1 MDTEFAY
8 WVPNV
13 SGGLVVSDWD
23 TETDWTYDYNLDL
36 ARTAESVGFDYAL
49 AQARFFG
56 SYGADK
62 QLEALSI
69 ANALAAQTDELHVI
83 GAVHPGLWEPG
94 PLANFIATS
103 DRISNGRFSI
113 NVVSGWF
120 KGEFTGFGQPWLEHD
135 ERYARSSE
143 FIEVLKAL
151 WTEERATYDGRFYTI
166 GKDIEGFEG
175 APLEPK
181 PVQDPYPQVF
191 QGGNSQAAREMAAKH
206 ADVLFINGGSLQR
219 DPRRHRRRRGV
230 RRGVRHGAA
239 AVRRERVRHPAR
251 HRVGGQVGLG
261 GIIENATDEGGRR
274 VQRPGEGGRPVVG
287 RRARM
292 WADSDFEDLV
302 QYNDG
307 FKTGLIGTDDQIVE
321 RIRKLDAIGVD
332 IVLAGF
338 LDFEAELERFGETI
352 IPAIDE
358 ADPSTPT
365 RSTQSTDRDDRRRE
379 GGPVDDGPDAPRDRR
394 QRLRRLPDADRG
406 RGRAGRGGRPARHR
420 DRRAPSRRLRPRDR

>member
-13 SGGLVVSDWD
+13 SGGLVVSDWE

-94 PLANFIATS
+94 PLANFISTA
-103 DRISNGRFSI
+103 DRISDGRFSI

-166 GKDIEGFEG
+166 GKGIDGFEG

-181 PVQDPYPQVF
+181 PIQDPYPQVF

-206 ADVLFINGGSLQR
+206 ADVLFINGGSLQEIRAVIDDVEEYAEEFGTEPPRFAANAFVIQR
-219 DPRRHRRRRGV
+219 DTEEEAKEV
-230 RRGVRHGAA
+230 L
-239 AVRRERVRHPAR
+239 E
-251 HRVGGQVGLG
+251 
-261 GIIENATDEGGRR
+261 GIIENATDEAVDAFKDQVKEAG
-274 VQRPGEGGRPVVG
+274 QSSDEGEG
-287 RRARM
+287 M

-307 FKTGLIGTDDQIVE
+307 FKTGLIGTDDQIVD
-321 RIRKLDAIGVD
+321 RVRKLDAIGID

-338 LDFEAELERFGETI
+338 LDFEKELERFGETI

-358 ADPSTPT
+358 ADPLDP
-365 RSTQSTDRDDRRRE
+365 DEVDAVDE
-379 GGPVDDGPDAPRDRR
+379 IEEVGGAKV
-394 QRLRRLPDADRG
+394 
-406 RGRAGRGGRPARHR
+406 AR
-420 DRRAPSRRLRPRDR
+420 

>member
-36 ARTAESVGFDYAL
+36 ARLAESVGFDYAL

-94 PLANFIATS
+94 PLANFISTA

-151 WTEERATYDGRFYTI
+151 WTEDRATYDGRFYTI
-166 GKDIEGFEG
+166 GKDIDGFEG

-181 PVQDPYPQVF
+181 PIQNPYPQVF

-206 ADVLFINGGSLQR
+206 ADVLFINGGSLQEIRAVIDDVEAYAEEFGTEPPRFAANAFVIQR
-219 DPRRHRRRRGV
+219 DTEEESKEV
-230 RRGVRHGAA
+230 L
-239 AVRRERVRHPAR
+239 E
-251 HRVGGQVGLG
+251 
-261 GIIENATDEGGRR
+261 GIIENATDEAVDAFKEEVKQAG
-274 VQRPGEGGRPVVG
+274 QSSDEGEG
-287 RRARM
+287 M

-321 RIRKLDAIGVD
+321 RIRKLDAIGID

-338 LDFEAELERFGETI
+338 LDFEKELERFGETI

-358 ADPSTPT
+358 ADPLDP
-365 RSTQSTDRDDRRRE
+365 DEVDGVDE
-379 GGPVDDGPDAPRDRR
+379 IEEVGGAKV
-394 QRLRRLPDADRG
+394 
-406 RGRAGRGGRPARHR
+406 AR
-420 DRRAPSRRLRPRDR
+420 

>member
-13 SGGLVVSDWD
+13 SGGLVVSDWE

-113 NVVSGWF
+113 NIVSGWF

-206 ADVLFINGGSLQR
+206 SDVLFINGGSLQEIRAVIDDVEEYAEEFGTEPPRFAANAFVIQR
-219 DPRRHRRRRGV
+219 DTESEAKEV
-230 RRGVRHGAA
+230 L
-239 AVRRERVRHPAR
+239 E
-251 HRVGGQVGLG
+251 
-261 GIIENATDEGGRR
+261 GIIENATDEAVDAFKDQVKEAG
-274 VQRPGEGGRPVVG
+274 QSSGEGEG
-287 RRARM
+287 M

-358 ADPSTPT
+358 ADSLDP
-365 RSTQSTDRDDRRRE
+365 DEVDAVDE
-379 GGPVDDGPDAPRDRR
+379 IEEVGGAKV
-394 QRLRRLPDADRG
+394 
-406 RGRAGRGGRPARHR
+406 AR
-420 DRRAPSRRLRPRDR
+420 

>member
-13 SGGLVVSDWD
+13 SGGLVVSDWE

-94 PLANFIATS
+94 PLANFISTA
-103 DRISNGRFSI
+103 DRISDGRFSI

-143 FIEVLKAL
+143 FIEVLQAL

-166 GKDIEGFEG
+166 GRDIEGFEG
-175 APLEPK
+175 APMEPK
-181 PVQDPYPQVF
+181 PIQDPYPQVF
-191 QGGNSQAAREMAAKH
+191 QGGNSQAAREMAARH
-206 ADVLFINGGSLQR
+206 ADVLFINGGSLQEIRAVIDDVEEYAAEFGTESPRFAANAFVIQR
-219 DPRRHRRRRGV
+219 DTEAEAKDV
-230 RRGVRHGAA
+230 L
-239 AVRRERVRHPAR
+239 E
-251 HRVGGQVGLG
+251 
-261 GIIENATDEGGRR
+261 GIIENATDEAVDAFKDQVKEAG
-274 VQRPGEGGRPVVG
+274 QSSEEGEG
-287 RRARM
+287 M

-321 RIRKLDAIGVD
+321 RIRKLDAIGID

-338 LDFEAELERFGETI
+338 LDFEKELERFGETI

-358 ADPSTPT
+358 ADPLDPEAV
-365 RSTQSTDRDDRRRE
+365 DAVDE
-379 GGPVDDGPDAPRDRR
+379 IEEIGGAKV
-394 QRLRRLPDADRG
+394 
-406 RGRAGRGGRPARHR
+406 AR
-420 DRRAPSRRLRPRDR
+420 

>member
-8 WVPNV
+8 WVPNI
-13 SGGLVVSDWD
+13 SGGLVVSDWE

-56 SYGADK
+56 SYGAEK

-69 ANALAAQTDELHVI
+69 ANALAAQTDELHII

-94 PLANFIATS
+94 PLANFIATA
-103 DRISNGRFSI
+103 DRISDGRFSI

-120 KGEFTGFGQPWLEHD
+120 KGEFTGFGQPWLAHD
-135 ERYARSSE
+135 ERYARSTE

-151 WTEERATYDGRFYTI
+151 WTEDRAKYDGRFYTV
-166 GKDIEGFEG
+166 GKDIDGFEG
-175 APLEPK
+175 APMEPK

-206 ADVLFINGGSLQR
+206 ADVLFINGGSLQEIRAVIEDVEEYAAESGTEPPRFTANAFVIQR
-219 DPRRHRRRRGV
+219 DTESE
-230 RRGVRHGAA
+230 AK
-239 AVRRERVRHPAR
+239 AVLE
-251 HRVGGQVGLG
+251 
-261 GIIENATDEGGRR
+261 GIIENATDEAIDAFKQQVKQAG
-274 VQRPGEGGRPVVG
+274 QSTAEGDG
-287 RRARM
+287 M
-292 WADSDFEDLV
+292 WSDSEFEDLV

-307 FKTGLIGTDDQIVE
+307 FKTGLIGTDEQIIE

-338 LDFEAELERFGETI
+338 LDFEPELERFGETI
-352 IPAIDE
+352 IPAIEE
-358 ADPSTPT
+358 ADPL
-365 RSTQSTDRDDRRRE
+365 D
-379 GGPVDDGPDAPRDRR
+379 PDVV
-394 QRLRRLPDADRG
+394 DADDEIVDI
-406 RGRAGRGGRPARHR
+406 GGAKV
-420 DRRAPSRRLRPRDR
+420 AK

>member
-56 SYGADK
+56 SYGAEK

-69 ANALAAQTDELHVI
+69 ANALAAQTDDLHVI

-94 PLANFIATS
+94 PLANFIATA
-103 DRISNGRFSI
+103 DRISDGRFSI
-113 NVVSGWF
+113 NIVSGWF

-135 ERYARSSE
+135 ERYARSTE
-143 FIEVLKAL
+143 FIEVLQTL

-166 GKDIEGFEG
+166 GRDIDGFEG

-206 ADVLFINGGSLQR
+206 SDVLFINGGSLQEIR
-219 DPRRHRRRRGV
+219 AVIEDVEEYAESFGTEPPRFAANAFVIQRETE
-230 RRGVRHGAA
+230 AA
-239 AVRRERVRHPAR
+239 AKET
-251 HRVGGQVGLG
+251 LE
-261 GIIENATDEGGRR
+261 GIIENATDEAIDAFKEQVKQAG
-274 VQRPGEGGRPVVG
+274 QSSAEGDG
-287 RRARM
+287 M
-292 WADSDFEDLV
+292 WADSDVEDLV

-307 FKTGLIGTDDQIVE
+307 FKTGLIGTDEQIIE
-321 RIRKLDAIGVD
+321 RVRKLDAIGVD

-338 LDFEAELERFGETI
+338 LDFGEELERFGETI
-352 IPAIDE
+352 IPAVEE
-358 ADPSTPT
+358 AEPLD
-365 RSTQSTDRDDRRRE
+365 
-379 GGPVDDGPDAPRDRR
+379 PDAV
-394 QRLRRLPDADRG
+394 DAVDEIERV
-406 RGRAGRGGRPARHR
+406 AGAKVAR
-420 DRRAPSRRLRPRDR
+420 

>member
-13 SGGLVVSDWD
+13 SGGLVVSDWE

-62 QLEALSI
+62 QLEALAI
-69 ANALAAQTDELHVI
+69 ANALAAQTDDLHVI

-94 PLANFIATS
+94 PLANFIATA
-103 DRISNGRFSI
+103 DRISDGRFSI

-135 ERYARSSE
+135 ERYARSAE

-151 WTEERATYDGRFYTI
+151 WTEDRATYDGRFYTI
-166 GKDIEGFEG
+166 GKGIDGFEG

-206 ADVLFINGGSLQR
+206 ADVLFINGGSLQEIR
-219 DPRRHRRRRGV
+219 AVIDDVEAYAAEFGTEPPRF
-230 RRGVRHGAA
+230 AA
-239 AVRRERVRHPAR
+239 NAFVIQRETEAEAKAVLE
-251 HRVGGQVGLG
+251 
-261 GIIENATDEGGRR
+261 GIIENATDEAVDAFREQVKEAG
-274 VQRPGEGGRPVVG
+274 QSSAEGEG
-287 RRARM
+287 M
-292 WADSDFEDLV
+292 WADSEFEDLV

-307 FKTGLIGTDDQIVE
+307 FKTGLIGTDEQIVE
-321 RIRKLDAIGVD
+321 RVRKLDAIGID
-332 IVLAGF
+332 IVLTGF
-338 LDFEAELERFGETI
+338 LDFGEELERFGETVV
-352 IPAIDE
+352 PAIE
-358 ADPSTPT
+358 AADPLDPDEVDAVDEIQTI
-365 RSTQSTDRDDRRRE
+365 
-379 GGPVDDGPDAPRDRR
+379 GGAQV
-394 QRLRRLPDADRG
+394 
-406 RGRAGRGGRPARHR
+406 AR
-420 DRRAPSRRLRPRDR
+420 

>member
-166 GKDIEGFEG
+166 GKGIDGFEG

-206 ADVLFINGGSLQR
+206 ADVLFINGGSLQEIRAVIDDVEAYAEEFGTEPPRFAANAFVIQR
-219 DPRRHRRRRGV
+219 DTESEAKSV
-230 RRGVRHGAA
+230 L
-239 AVRRERVRHPAR
+239 E
-251 HRVGGQVGLG
+251 
-261 GIIENATDEGGRR
+261 GIIENATDEAVDAFKDQVKEAG
-274 VQRPGEGGRPVVG
+274 QSSAAGEG
-287 RRARM
+287 M

-321 RIRKLDAIGVD
+321 RIRKLDAIGID

-352 IPAIDE
+352 IRRSTTPIR
-358 ADPSTPT
+358 STPT
-365 RSTQSTDRDDRRRE
+365 RSTQSTR
-379 GGPVDDGPDAPRDRR
+379 
-394 QRLRRLPDADRG
+394 
-406 RGRAGRGGRPARHR
+406 
-420 DRRAPSRRLRPRDR
+420 SRRSAARRWPGR

>member
-166 GKDIEGFEG
+166 GKGYRRVRGRAVRAQTG
-175 APLEPK
+175 AGPVPAGVPGRELAGGTGDGRETRGRALHQRREP
-181 PVQDPYPQVF
+181 P
-191 QGGNSQAAREMAAKH
+191 
-206 ADVLFINGGSLQR
+206 R

-251 HRVGGQVGLG
+251 HRV
-261 GIIENATDEGGRR
+261 RR
-274 VQRPGEGGRPVVG
+274 
-287 RRARM
+287 
-292 WADSDFEDLV
+292 
-302 QYNDG
+302 
-307 FKTGLIGTDDQIVE
+307 
-321 RIRKLDAIGVD
+321 
-332 IVLAGF
+332 
-338 LDFEAELERFGETI
+338 
-352 IPAIDE
+352 
-358 ADPSTPT
+358 PSRSWRESLRTPPT
-365 RSTQSTDRDDRRRE
+365 RRSTRSKTK
-379 GGPVDDGPDAPRDRR
+379 
-394 QRLRRLPDADRG
+394 
-406 RGRAGRGGRPARHR
+406 
-420 DRRAPSRRLRPRDR
+420 

>member
-13 SGGLVVSDWD
+13 SGGLVVSDWE

-36 ARTAESVGFDYAL
+36 ARTAEEVGFDYAL

-56 SYGADK
+56 SYGAEK

-94 PLANFIATS
+94 PLANFISTA
-103 DRISNGRFSI
+103 DRISDGRFSI

-166 GKDIEGFEG
+166 GKDIDGFEG
-175 APLEPK
+175 APMEPK
-181 PVQDPYPQVF
+181 PIQDPYPQVF

-206 ADVLFINGGSLQR
+206 SDVLFINGGSLQEIRAVIDDVEEYAEEFGTEPPRFAANAFVIQR
-219 DPRRHRRRRGV
+219 DTEAESKEV
-230 RRGVRHGAA
+230 
-239 AVRRERVRHPAR
+239 
-251 HRVGGQVGLG
+251 LK
-261 GIIENATDEGGRR
+261 GIIENATDEAVDAFKDQVKEAG
-274 VQRPGEGGRPVVG
+274 QSSEEGEG
-287 RRARM
+287 M

-321 RIRKLDAIGVD
+321 RIRKLDAIGID

-338 LDFEAELERFGETI
+338 LDFEEELERFGETI
-352 IPAIDE
+352 IPAIDGAE
-358 ADPSTPT
+358 PLDPDEVDAVDEIETV
-365 RSTQSTDRDDRRRE
+365 
-379 GGPVDDGPDAPRDRR
+379 GGAKV
-394 QRLRRLPDADRG
+394 
-406 RGRAGRGGRPARHR
+406 AR
-420 DRRAPSRRLRPRDR
+420 

>member
-8 WVPNV
+8 WIPNV
-13 SGGLVVSDWD
+13 SGGLVVSDWE

-36 ARTAESVGFDYAL
+36 ARTAEEVGFDYAL

-69 ANALAAQTDELHVI
+69 ANALAAQTDDLHVI

-94 PLANFIATS
+94 PLANFIATA
-103 DRISNGRFSI
+103 DRISDGRFSI

-135 ERYARSSE
+135 ERYARSAE
-143 FIEVLKAL
+143 FIEVLQAL

-166 GKDIEGFEG
+166 GKGIDGFEG

-206 ADVLFINGGSLQR
+206 SDVLFINGGSLQEIR
-219 DPRRHRRRRGV
+219 TVIEDVEEYAETFGTEPPRF
-230 RRGVRHGAA
+230 AA
-239 AVRRERVRHPAR
+239 NAFVIQRETETEAKEV
-251 HRVGGQVGLG
+251 LE
-261 GIIENATDEGGRR
+261 GIIENATDEAVDAFREQVKQAG
-274 VQRPGEGGRPVVG
+274 QASAEGEG
-287 RRARM
+287 M

-332 IVLAGF
+332 IVLSGF
-338 LDFEAELERFGETI
+338 LDYNEELERFGETI
-352 IPAIDE
+352 IPAVEAAEPLDPADVDAVDE
-358 ADPSTPT
+358 VETI
-365 RSTQSTDRDDRRRE
+365 
-379 GGPVDDGPDAPRDRR
+379 GGAKV
-394 QRLRRLPDADRG
+394 
-406 RGRAGRGGRPARHR
+406 AR
-420 DRRAPSRRLRPRDR
+420 

>member
-13 SGGLVVSDWD
+13 SGGLVVSDWE
-23 TETDWTYDYNLDL
+23 TKTDWTYDYNLDL

-62 QLEALSI
+62 QLEALAI
-69 ANALAAQTDELHVI
+69 ANALAAQTDELHII

-94 PLANFIATS
+94 PLANFIATA
-103 DRISNGRFSI
+103 DRISDGRFSI

-135 ERYARSSE
+135 ERYARSAE

-151 WTEERATYDGRFYTI
+151 WTEDWATYDGRFYTI
-166 GKDIEGFEG
+166 GKDINGFEG

-206 ADVLFINGGSLQR
+206 SDVLFINGGSLQEIR
-219 DPRRHRRRRGV
+219 AVIEDVESYAAEFGTEAPRFAANAFVIQRETEAEAKGV
-230 RRGVRHGAA
+230 L
-239 AVRRERVRHPAR
+239 E
-251 HRVGGQVGLG
+251 
-261 GIIENATDEGGRR
+261 GIIENATDEAVDAFREQVKEAG
-274 VQRPGEGGRPVVG
+274 QSSAEGEG
-287 RRARM
+287 M
-292 WADSDFEDLV
+292 WADSEFEDLV

-307 FKTGLIGTDDQIVE
+307 FKTGLIGTDEQIVE
-321 RIRKLDAIGVD
+321 RVRKLDAIGVD
-332 IVLAGF
+332 VVLTGF
-338 LDFEAELERFGETI
+338 LDFGEELERFGETI
-352 IPAIDE
+352 IPAVE
-358 ADPSTPT
+358 AADPLDPDEVDAVDEIETI
-365 RSTQSTDRDDRRRE
+365 
-379 GGPVDDGPDAPRDRR
+379 GGAQV
-394 QRLRRLPDADRG
+394 
-406 RGRAGRGGRPARHR
+406 AR
-420 DRRAPSRRLRPRDR
+420 

>member
-166 GKDIEGFEG
+166 GKGIDGFEG

-206 ADVLFINGGSLQR
+206 ADVLFINGGSLQEIRAVIDDVEAYAEEFGTEPPRFAANAFVIQR
-219 DPRRHRRRRGV
+219 DTESEAKSV
-230 RRGVRHGAA
+230 L
-239 AVRRERVRHPAR
+239 E
-251 HRVGGQVGLG
+251 
-261 GIIENATDEGGRR
+261 GIMRT
-274 VQRPGEGGRPVVG
+274 P
-287 RRARM
+287 
-292 WADSDFEDLV
+292 
-302 QYNDG
+302 
-307 FKTGLIGTDDQIVE
+307 
-321 RIRKLDAIGVD
+321 
-332 IVLAGF
+332 
-338 LDFEAELERFGETI
+338 
-352 IPAIDE
+352 
-358 ADPSTPT
+358 PT
-365 RSTQSTDRDDRRRE
+365 RRSTRSKTK
-379 GGPVDDGPDAPRDRR
+379 
-394 QRLRRLPDADRG
+394 
-406 RGRAGRGGRPARHR
+406 
-420 DRRAPSRRLRPRDR
+420 

>member
-13 SGGLVVSDWD
+13 SGGLVVSDWE

-36 ARTAESVGFDYAL
+36 ARTAEAVGFDYAL

-94 PLANFIATS
+94 PLANFISTA

-120 KGEFTGFGQPWLEHD
+120 KWEFTGFGQPWLEHD

-143 FIEVLKAL
+143 FIEVLQAL
-151 WTEERATYDGRFYTI
+151 WTEDRATYDGRFYTI

-206 ADVLFINGGSLQR
+206 SDVLFINGGSLQEIRAVIDDVEEYAEEFGTEPPRFAANAFVIQR
-219 DPRRHRRRRGV
+219 DTEDEAKEV
-230 RRGVRHGAA
+230 L
-239 AVRRERVRHPAR
+239 E
-251 HRVGGQVGLG
+251 
-261 GIIENATDEGGRR
+261 GIIENATDEAVDAFKDQVKEAG
-274 VQRPGEGGRPVVG
+274 QSSAEGEG
-287 RRARM
+287 M

-307 FKTGLIGTDDQIVE
+307 FKTGLIGTDEQIVE
-321 RIRKLDAIGVD
+321 RIRKLDAIGID

-338 LDFEAELERFGETI
+338 LDFEKELERFGETI
-352 IPAIDE
+352 IPTIDE
-358 ADPSTPT
+358 ADPLDP
-365 RSTQSTDRDDRRRE
+365 DEVDAVDE
-379 GGPVDDGPDAPRDRR
+379 IENVGGAKV
-394 QRLRRLPDADRG
+394 
-406 RGRAGRGGRPARHR
+406 AR
-420 DRRAPSRRLRPRDR
+420 

>member
-13 SGGLVVSDWD
+13 SGGLVVSDWE

-113 NVVSGWF
+113 NIVSGWF

-206 ADVLFINGGSLQR
+206 SDVLFINGGSLQEIRAVIDDVEAYAEEFGTEPPRFAANAFVIQR
-219 DPRRHRRRRGV
+219 DTESEAKEV
-230 RRGVRHGAA
+230 L
-239 AVRRERVRHPAR
+239 E
-251 HRVGGQVGLG
+251 
-261 GIIENATDEGGRR
+261 GIIENATDEAVDAFKDQVKEAG
-274 VQRPGEGGRPVVG
+274 QSSGEGEG
-287 RRARM
+287 M

-358 ADPSTPT
+358 ADSLDP
-365 RSTQSTDRDDRRRE
+365 DEVDAVDE
-379 GGPVDDGPDAPRDRR
+379 IEEVGGAKV
-394 QRLRRLPDADRG
+394 
-406 RGRAGRGGRPARHR
+406 AR
-420 DRRAPSRRLRPRDR
+420 

>member
-13 SGGLVVSDWD
+13 SGGLVVSDWE

-94 PLANFIATS
+94 PLANFIATA
-103 DRISNGRFSI
+103 DRISDGRFSI

-143 FIEVLKAL
+143 FIEVLQAL

-166 GKDIEGFEG
+166 GRDIDGFEG

-181 PVQDPYPQVF
+181 PIQDPYPQVF
-191 QGGNSQAAREMAAKH
+191 QGGNSQAAREMAARH
-206 ADVLFINGGSLQR
+206 ADVLFINGGSLQEIRAVIDDVEAYAEEFGTEPPRFAANAFVIQR
-219 DPRRHRRRRGV
+219 DTES
-230 RRGVRHGAA
+230 AA
-239 AVRRERVRHPAR
+239 KEVLE
-251 HRVGGQVGLG
+251 
-261 GIIENATDEGGRR
+261 GIIENATDEAVDAFKEQVKEAG
-274 VQRPGEGGRPVVG
+274 QSSGEGEG
-287 RRARM
+287 M

-358 ADPSTPT
+358 ADPL
-365 RSTQSTDRDDRRRE
+365 D
-379 GGPVDDGPDAPRDRR
+379 PDAV
-394 QRLRRLPDADRG
+394 DAVDEIETV
-406 RGRAGRGGRPARHR
+406 GGAKVAR
-420 DRRAPSRRLRPRDR
+420 

>member
-8 WVPNV
+8 WVPNI
-13 SGGLVVSDWD
+13 SGGLVVSDWE

-56 SYGADK
+56 SYGAEK

-94 PLANFIATS
+94 PLANFIATA
-103 DRISNGRFSI
+103 DRISDGRFSI

-120 KGEFTGFGQPWLEHD
+120 KGEFTGFGQPWLAHD
-135 ERYARSSE
+135 ERYARSTE

-151 WTEERATYDGRFYTI
+151 WTEDRARYDGRFYTV
-166 GKDIEGFEG
+166 GKDIDGFEG
-175 APLEPK
+175 APMEPK

-206 ADVLFINGGSLQR
+206 ADVLFINGGSLQEIRAVIEDVEEYAAESGTEPPRFAANAFVIQR
-219 DPRRHRRRRGV
+219 DTESE
-230 RRGVRHGAA
+230 AK
-239 AVRRERVRHPAR
+239 AVLE
-251 HRVGGQVGLG
+251 
-261 GIIENATDEGGRR
+261 GIIENATDEAIDAFKQQVKQAG
-274 VQRPGEGGRPVVG
+274 QSTAEGDG
-287 RRARM
+287 M
-292 WADSDFEDLV
+292 WSDSEFEDLV

-307 FKTGLIGTDDQIVE
+307 FKTGLIGTDEQIIE
-321 RIRKLDAIGVD
+321 RVRKLDAVGVD

-338 LDFEAELERFGETI
+338 LDFEPELERFGETI
-352 IPAIDE
+352 IPAIEE
-358 ADPSTPT
+358 ADPL
-365 RSTQSTDRDDRRRE
+365 D
-379 GGPVDDGPDAPRDRR
+379 PDVV
-394 QRLRRLPDADRG
+394 DADDEIVDI
-406 RGRAGRGGRPARHR
+406 GGAKV
-420 DRRAPSRRLRPRDR
+420 AK

>member
-13 SGGLVVSDWD
+13 SGGLVVSDWE

-36 ARTAESVGFDYAL
+36 ARTAESVGFEYAL

-94 PLANFIATS
+94 PLANFIATA

-151 WTEERATYDGRFYTI
+151 WTEDRATYDGRFYTI
-166 GKDIEGFEG
+166 GKDIDGFEG

-206 ADVLFINGGSLQR
+206 ADVLFINGGSLQEIRAVIEDVEAYAAEFDTEPPRFAANAFVIQR
-219 DPRRHRRRRGV
+219 DTESEAKEV
-230 RRGVRHGAA
+230 L
-239 AVRRERVRHPAR
+239 E
-251 HRVGGQVGLG
+251 
-261 GIIENATDEGGRR
+261 GIIESATDEAVDAFREQVKQAG
-274 VQRPGEGGRPVVG
+274 QSSAEGDG
-287 RRARM
+287 M
-292 WADSDFEDLV
+292 WADSEFEDLV

-307 FKTGLIGTDDQIVE
+307 FKTGLIGTDEQIIE
-321 RIRKLDAIGVD
+321 RVRKLDAIGVD
-332 IVLAGF
+332 IVLTGF
-338 LDFEAELERFGETI
+338 LDFAEELERFGETI
-352 IPAIDE
+352 IPAIE
-358 ADPSTPT
+358 SADPLDPEDVDAVDEVETI
-365 RSTQSTDRDDRRRE
+365 
-379 GGPVDDGPDAPRDRR
+379 GGAKV
-394 QRLRRLPDADRG
+394 
-406 RGRAGRGGRPARHR
+406 AR
-420 DRRAPSRRLRPRDR
+420 

>member
-13 SGGLVVSDWD
+13 SGGLVVSDWE

-69 ANALAAQTDELHVI
+69 ANALAAQTEELHVI

-94 PLANFIATS
+94 PLANFIATA
-103 DRISNGRFSI
+103 DRISDGRFSI

-143 FIEVLKAL
+143 FIEVLQAL

-166 GKDIEGFEG
+166 GRDIEGFEG

-181 PVQDPYPQVF
+181 PIQDPYPQVF
-191 QGGNSQAAREMAAKH
+191 QGGNSQAAREMAARH
-206 ADVLFINGGSLQR
+206 ADVLFINGGSLQEIRAVIDDVEAYAEEFGTEAPRFAANAFVIQR
-219 DPRRHRRRRGV
+219 DTES
-230 RRGVRHGAA
+230 AA
-239 AVRRERVRHPAR
+239 KEVLE
-251 HRVGGQVGLG
+251 
-261 GIIENATDEGGRR
+261 GIIENATDEAVDAFKEQVKEAG
-274 VQRPGEGGRPVVG
+274 QSSEEGEG
-287 RRARM
+287 M

-321 RIRKLDAIGVD
+321 RIRKLDAVGID

-358 ADPSTPT
+358 ADPLDPDEVDAVDEIETV
-365 RSTQSTDRDDRRRE
+365 
-379 GGPVDDGPDAPRDRR
+379 GGAKV
-394 QRLRRLPDADRG
+394 
-406 RGRAGRGGRPARHR
+406 AR
-420 DRRAPSRRLRPRDR
+420 